1 MLKKIIGCLLGG
13 AIGDA
18 LGMPVVGLSRAEI
31 AELGGVRTFLA
42 SKGAATL
49 LIPLNVIADSE
60 AGDLLEAGQ
69 WTDDT
74 QLTLALAET
83 ILEES
88 GRFIPEAW
96 AHKLVHWLND
106 EPRSPGV
113 STLQAAMQLRTGG
126 VFWDE
131 SGDPDGAG
139 CGAATRTAPI
149 AIFFRNTAALR
160 RECALT
166 QAQTTHGHPD
176 ARAATLAVCEAIVSV
191 LPIRS
196 DFETHLNGIRLLER
210 LAEETASVSL
220 AFSEC
225 LLLARNLIEDGA
237 EEGDAVRALGTS
249 AWSRESV
256 PAALYLIAR
265 HLDQC
270 KAANAGMARIERGA
284 GKSSVDAFE
293 SLLLKS
299 VNLSGDA
306 TESIATIVGSIAGA
320 LHGIDAIPMAWQAEV
335 EGADRIRDL
344 SERLD
349 RHAIRE

>member
-18 LGMPVVGLSRAEI
+18 LGMPVVGMNRAEI
-31 AELGGVRTFLA
+31 AEIGGVRSFLA
-42 SKGAATL
+42 SKGASTL
-49 LIPLNVIADSE
+49 SIPLNVIADSE

-96 AHKLVHWLND
+96 AHKLVHWLNN

-113 STLQAAMQLRTGG
+113 SSLQAAMQLRTGG

-131 SGDPDGAG
+131 SGDPEGAG

-149 AIFFRNTAALR
+149 AIFYRNAPALR
-160 RECALT
+160 RECALM

-176 ARAATLAVCEAIVSV
+176 AQAAALAVCEAIVSV
-191 LPIRS
+191 FPIRS
-196 DFETHLNGIRLLER
+196 DFETNLTGISLLER
-210 LAEETASVSL
+210 LAEETVCVSL
-220 AFSEC
+220 AFSNC
-225 LLLARNLIEDGA
+225 LLLARNLLEDGVDEA
-237 EEGDAVRALGTS
+237 DAVRALGTS
-249 AWSRESV
+249 AWSREAV
-256 PAALYLIAR
+256 PVALYLIAR
-265 HLDQC
+265 HIDEG
-270 KAANAGMARIERGA
+270 KAENAGVAPLERGA
-284 GKSSVDAFE
+284 GKSSVNAFE
-293 SLLLKS
+293 SLLLRS
-299 VNLSGDA
+299 VNVAGDA
-306 TESIATIVGSIAGA
+306 TESIATIVGSLAGA
-320 LHGIDAIPMAWQAEV
+320 LHGIDAIPAAWQTEV
-335 EGADRIRDL
+335 EDSDRIRDL